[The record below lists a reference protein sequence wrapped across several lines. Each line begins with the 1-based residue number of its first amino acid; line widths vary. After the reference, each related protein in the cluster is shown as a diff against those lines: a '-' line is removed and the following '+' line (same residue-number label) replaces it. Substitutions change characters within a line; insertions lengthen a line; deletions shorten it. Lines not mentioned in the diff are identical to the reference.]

1 MPLSPVHTLR
11 PALWLA
17 AALLAPVAFAQTT
30 ATATANAAVAATAA
44 ASTAGPSVQ
53 DISLIAGTC
62 ANCHGPDGR
71 STGGIP
77 SLRGV
82 HERHLLQRL
91 QAFKAGTATDATVM
105 TRLMKGYDD
114 AQIQALAQWFSK
126 EAN

>member
-17 AALLAPVAFAQTT
+17 AALLAPAAMAQTT
-30 ATATANAAVAATAA
+30 ATTAVTATA

>member
-1 MPLSPVHTLR
+1 MPLSPVRTLR

-17 AALLAPVAFAQTT
+17 AALLAPTAMAQT
-30 ATATANAAVAATAA
+30 AAPAA
-44 ASTAGPSVQ
+44 AHAAGPSVQ

-77 SLRGV
+77 TLRGV
-82 HERHLLQRL
+82 GERHLLARM

>member
-30 ATATANAAVAATAA
+30 ATANAAVAASAA

>member
-17 AALLAPVAFAQTT
+17 AALLPPAAMAQTT
-30 ATATANAAVAATAA
+30 ATATAAGAASAA

>member
-1 MPLSPVHTLR
+1 MPLSPVRTLR
-11 PALWLA
+11 PTLWLA
-17 AALLAPVAFAQTT
+17 AALLAPTAIAQT
-30 ATATANAAVAATAA
+30 APA
-44 ASTAGPSVQ
+44 ASTVGGPSVQ
-53 DISLIAGTC
+53 DIALMAGTC

-77 SLRGV
+77 QLRGV
-82 HERHLLQRL
+82 GERHLLMRM

-126 EAN
+126 EAK

>member
-1 MPLSPVHTLR
+1 MPLSPVRTLR

-17 AALLAPVAFAQTT
+17 AALLAPAAMAQT
-30 ATATANAAVAATAA
+30 APAAPAA
-44 ASTAGPSVQ
+44 ALAAAPAAAGPTVQ

-82 HERHLLQRL
+82 NERHLLARM

-114 AQIQALAQWFSK
+114 AQIQALAQWFSQ
-126 EAN
+126 EAK

>member
-1 MPLSPVHTLR
+1 MPLSPVRTLR

-17 AALLAPVAFAQTT
+17 AALLAPAAMAQTAPAAPT
-30 ATATANAAVAATAA
+30 AV
-44 ASTAGPSVQ
+44 GPTVQ

-82 HERHLLQRL
+82 NERHLLARM

-126 EAN
+126 EAK

>member
-1 MPLSPVHTLR
+1 MPLSPVRSLR

-17 AALLAPVAFAQTT
+17 AALLAPAAMAQ
-30 ATATANAAVAATAA
+30 NAAPAAVPD
-44 ASTAGPSVQ
+44 AGTSVQ

-62 ANCHGPDGR
+62 ANCHGPNGR

-77 SLRGV
+77 TLRGV
-82 HERHLLQRL
+82 GERHLLARM

>member
-17 AALLAPVAFAQTT
+17 AALLAPAAMAQTT
-30 ATATANAAVAATAA
+30 ATAAVAATT

>member
-1 MPLSPVHTLR
+1 MPLSPVRTLR

-17 AALLAPVAFAQTT
+17 AALLAPAAMAQST
-30 ATATANAAVAATAA
+30 ATPAA
-44 ASTAGPSVQ
+44 AGPSVQ
-53 DISLIAGTC
+53 EIALIAGTC

-77 SLRGV
+77 SLRHV
-82 HERHLLQRL
+82 NERHLLARM

-114 AQIQALAQWFSK
+114 AQIQALAQWFSQESK
-126 EAN
+126 

>member
-1 MPLSPVHTLR
+1 MPQSNLFAVRT
-11 PALWLA
+11 AFWLA
-17 AALLAPVAFAQTT
+17 AAFTLPAAMAQT
-30 ATATANAAVAATAA
+30 APAAPAATAA
-44 ASTAGPSVQ
+44 GPTVQ

-82 HERHLLQRL
+82 NERHLLQRL
-91 QAFKAGTATDATVM
+91 QAFKAGTTTDATVM

-114 AQIQALAQWFSK
+114 TQIAALAQWFSK
-126 EAN
+126 ESH

>member
-1 MPLSPVHTLR
+1 MPLSSPRSLR
-11 PALWLA
+11 PALWLS
-17 AALLAPVAFAQTT
+17 AALLAPAALAQ
-30 ATATANAAVAATAA
+30 NAAPAVPAA
-44 ASTAGPSVQ
+44 APGRSVQ
-53 DISLIAGTC
+53 DISLVAGTC

-77 SLRGV
+77 TLRGV
-82 HERHLLQRL
+82 NERHLLQRL
-91 QAFKAGTATDATVM
+91 QAFKAGTAPDATVM

>member
-17 AALLAPVAFAQTT
+17 AALLAPAAMAQTT
-30 ATATANAAVAATAA
+30 ENANAAVAATA

>member
-1 MPLSPVHTLR
+1 MPLSPVRTLR

-17 AALLAPVAFAQTT
+17 AALLAPAAMAQT
-30 ATATANAAVAATAA
+30 APAAPAA
-44 ASTAGPSVQ
+44 APAAAGPTVQ

-82 HERHLLQRL
+82 NERHLLARM

-114 AQIQALAQWFSK
+114 AQIQALAQWFSQ
-126 EAN
+126 EAK

>member
-17 AALLAPVAFAQTT
+17 AALLAPAALAQTT
-30 ATATANAAVAATAA
+30 ATATAA

>member
-1 MPLSPVHTLR
+1 MPLSPVRSLR
-11 PALWLA
+11 PALWLS
-17 AALLAPVAFAQTT
+17 AALLAPAAMSQTT
-30 ATATANAAVAATAA
+30 APISDTGRN
-44 ASTAGPSVQ
+44 VQ

-77 SLRGV
+77 TLRGV
-82 HERHLLQRL
+82 NERHLLARM

-126 EAN
+126 EAK

>member
-1 MPLSPVHTLR
+1 MPLSPVRTLR

-17 AALLAPVAFAQTT
+17 AALLAPTAMAQATT
-30 ATATANAAVAATAA
+30 PA
-44 ASTAGPSVQ
+44 ASAAGPSVH

-62 ANCHGPDGR
+62 ANCHGPDGK

-82 HERHLLQRL
+82 NERHLLQRL
-91 QAFKAGTATDATVM
+91 QAFKAGTAIDATVM

>member
-17 AALLAPVAFAQTT
+17 AALLAPAAFAQTT
-30 ATATANAAVAATAA
+30 ATATAAVVATA

>member
-1 MPLSPVHTLR
+1 MPLFPARTLR

-17 AALLAPVAFAQTT
+17 AAFLAPVAMAQTSPV
-30 ATATANAAVAATAA
+30 AT
-44 ASTAGPSVQ
+44 GPSVQ

-77 SLRGV
+77 QLRGLS
-82 HERHLLQRL
+82 ERHLLLRM
-91 QAFKAGTATDATVM
+91 QAFKAGTAPDATVM

-114 AQIQALAQWFSK
+114 AQIAALAQWFSK
-126 EAN
+126 EAK

>member
-1 MPLSPVHTLR
+1 MPLSPVSAVR
-11 PALWLA
+11 PAWLLA
-17 AALLAPVAFAQTT
+17 AALLAPAAFAQTT
-30 ATATANAAVAATAA
+30 APAA
-44 ASTAGPSVQ
+44 APSVGSNVQ

-82 HERHLLQRL
+82 NERHLLARM

-114 AQIQALAQWFSK
+114 TQIKALAQWFSK
-126 EAN
+126 EAK

>member
-17 AALLAPVAFAQTT
+17 AALLAPAAMAQTT
-30 ATATANAAVAATAA
+30 ATAAVAATT

-82 HERHLLQRL
+82 HEHHLLQRL

-114 AQIQALAQWFSK
+114 TQIQALAQWFSK

>member
-1 MPLSPVHTLR
+1 MPLSPVRTLR

-17 AALLAPVAFAQTT
+17 AALLAPGAMAQSTP
-30 ATATANAAVAATAA
+30 
-44 ASTAGPSVQ
+44 ASTAVGLTVQ

-82 HERHLLQRL
+82 NERHLLARL
-91 QAFKAGTATDATVM
+91 LAFKAGTATDATVM

-126 EAN
+126 EANQ

>member
-1 MPLSPVHTLR
+1 MPLSPASHLR

-17 AALLAPVAFAQTT
+17 AALLAPAALAQTS
-30 ATATANAAVAATAA
+30 APAPAA
-44 ASTAGPSVQ
+44 AGPTVQ

-114 AQIQALAQWFSK
+114 AQIAALAQWFSK
-126 EAN
+126 EAQ

>member
-1 MPLSPVHTLR
+1 MPLSPIPSRVRH
-11 PALWLA
+11 AVWLV
-17 AALLAPVAFAQTT
+17 AALLAPAAMAQTT
-30 ATATANAAVAATAA
+30 AAPSAATASSA
-44 ASTAGPSVQ
+44 TAAGPSVQ
-53 DISLIAGTC
+53 DIALVAGTC

-82 HERHLLQRL
+82 HERHLLARM

-114 AQIQALAQWFSK
+114 AQIHALAQWFSK
-126 EAN
+126 EAQ

>member
-17 AALLAPVAFAQTT
+17 AALLAPAAMAQTT
-30 ATATANAAVAATAA
+30 ANAVAATAA